1 MLTRSTVMRTSMAD
15 YWADIVMHGT
25 SSMCDLKLIIDAG
38 EWIGQVDNATGQ
50 LLALGGRLAT

>member
-1 MLTRSTVMRTSMAD
+1 MRTSMAD